1 MAWKERVQKETA
13 LKNRQW
19 FIVLLFALLAGAQ
32 MSCAQ
37 ERRAGG
43 IAGARDRHTVRVPV
57 IDVTDLYFPH
67 DPPSDLGDNFDL
79 VNAYALPEIDLKA
92 VILDVSSEARNSSHD
107 IGVIPVAQLNYI
119 FGRNVP
125 FAAGPFTR
133 MRSLDDKM
141 LDAPAFQQQGVKL
154 LLKTLRES
162 PVPVTIVSFG
172 SLRAIAVAYNRDPA
186 LFRAKVAA
194 IHISAGNALS
204 ADSPGAADLRTAI
217 PRIEWNVWLDPLA
230 LARLLRSDLP
240 IAIYPCAAA
249 KADSDVKRQDPDF
262 ALTAHNSHWL
272 LPSLNFASRMDPRLQ
287 NYLGFT
293 FSRAVRMDILR
304 SMDTGLSVAESAAAA
319 SACTKSYDVWE
330 TAIWIAVSKR
340 ALVRHQD
347 GSYEIVPAADVKP
360 TDQPL
365 KNDLVRCGIKVTDD
379 GRFVFDLSRGAGSNF
394 RIYDRGDAQLNQTAL
409 QEALPRLYE
418 SYVSPGRQDG
428 GREAQK

>member
-1 MAWKERVQKETA
+1 MSIGKKGAA
-13 LKNRQW
+13 LKNRHW
-19 FIVLLFALLAGAQ
+19 LIVLLIALLAGGV

-37 ERRAGG
+37 KRQAVGRAG
-43 IAGARDRHTVRVPV
+43 AGNPHTVRVPV

-67 DPPSDLGDNFDL
+67 DPPTDLGDNFDL

-92 VILDVSSEARNSSHD
+92 VILDVWSDARNSSHD

-133 MRSLDDKM
+133 MQSLDDEL
-141 LDAPAFQQQGVKL
+141 LDAPAYQQQGVNL

-172 SLRAIAVAYNRDPA
+172 SLRAIAVAFNRDPA
-186 LFRAKVAA
+186 MFRAKVAA

-204 ADSPGAADLRTAI
+204 ADNPDAANLLTAI

-230 LARLLRSDLP
+230 LERLLRSNLP
-240 IAIYPCAAA
+240 IMIYPCAAA
-249 KADSDVKRQDPDF
+249 KGGSNVKRQDPDF
-262 ALTAHNSHWL
+262 ALTAHNSYWL
-272 LPSLNFASRMDPRLQ
+272 LPNLDFVSRIDPRLQ

-304 SMDTGLSVAESAAAA
+304 SMDTGLSATESAAAA
-319 SACTKSYDVWE
+319 SAYTRSYDVWE
-330 TAIWIAVSKR
+330 TAIWIAVSNR
-340 ALVRHQD
+340 ILVRHQD
-347 GSYEIVPAADVKP
+347 GSYEIVPVADVKP
-360 TDQPL
+360 TDQRL
-365 KNDLVRCGIKVTDD
+365 KNDLLRCGIKVTGD
-379 GRFVFDLSRGAGSNF
+379 GRFVFDLSKGAGSNF
-394 RIYDRGDAQLNQTAL
+394 RIYNRGDAQLNQTAL

-418 SYVSPGRQDG
+418 SYVTPGRQDSPA
-428 GREAQK
+428 EAQQ